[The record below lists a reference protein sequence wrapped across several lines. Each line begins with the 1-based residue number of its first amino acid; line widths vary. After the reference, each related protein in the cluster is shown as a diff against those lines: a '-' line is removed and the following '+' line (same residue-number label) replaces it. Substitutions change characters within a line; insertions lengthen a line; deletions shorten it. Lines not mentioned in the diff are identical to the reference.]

1 MHGQHG
7 HGCVLGAVEAI
18 KSKSKSSLPNE
29 IYQQR
34 HGKTGKAS
42 KQNQLSQLGSTLALG
57 C

>member
-18 KSKSKSSLPNE
+18 KSKSKSSLANE

-42 KQNQLSQLGSTLALG
+42 KQNQLSQGSPLALG